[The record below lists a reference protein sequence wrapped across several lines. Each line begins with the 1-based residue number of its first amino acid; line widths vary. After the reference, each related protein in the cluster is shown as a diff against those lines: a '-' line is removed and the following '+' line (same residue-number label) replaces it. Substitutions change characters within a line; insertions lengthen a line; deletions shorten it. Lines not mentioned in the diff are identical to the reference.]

1 MEGSITWVGIDAHK
15 ATLAVAVLRE
25 GTSKAMEMT
34 IANTASEI
42 RKLVKS
48 LVRQAGGGEIRAC
61 YEAGVIG
68 FELQRRIQDAG
79 AVVCDVVAPSLIPR
93 KPGERI
99 KTDRRDAKK
108 LAELL
113 RGGLLTAV
121 SPPTLEQ
128 EAVRDLCRCRA
139 SIRADLHRCRHRL
152 IKLLLRRGLVFDG
165 GAVHW
170 TGKHRRWLNEL
181 VFENPIDRAVF
192 EHYWLEVQHVEAR
205 LKAIDTELEKAA
217 ALPIYKEQVGW
228 LRCFCG
234 IDTIIAL
241 GFLAELHGID
251 RFDSPRKLASYLGL
265 VPSEHSSGNTVRR
278 GPITKTGN
286 AYIRRTLLQAAWH
299 YPKRPKVGRRLRERR
314 EGQPARVIAM
324 ADEAHRRLHGR
335 YHHLIARDK
344 NPNKAIVAVMRE
356 LVGFLW
362 AALRK
367 KECRGPRKAKTVEEI
382 KPKRAKEKN
391 AYTPQQ
397 VTRGPK
403 KAAVDRHAKEKSAS
417 DTLRQG

>member
-1 MEGSITWVGIDAHK
+1 MESSITWVGIDAHK
-15 ATLAVAVLRE
+15 ATLAVAILRE
-25 GTSKAMEMT
+25 GSCKTTEMT
-34 IANTASEI
+34 IAHTANEI

-48 LVRQAGGGEIRAC
+48 LVRQADGGEVRIC
-61 YEAGVIG
+61 YEAGVCG
-68 FELQRRIQDAG
+68 FELQRRIQSAG
-79 AVVCDVVAPSLIPR
+79 PVVCDVIAPSLIPH

-99 KTDRRDAKK
+99 KTDRRDARK

-121 SPPTLEQ
+121 SVPTAEQ

-139 SIRADLHRCRHRL
+139 SIRADLHRSRHRL

-181 VFENPIDRAVF
+181 VFASAIDRLVF
-192 EHYWLEVQHVEAR
+192 EHYWLEVQHDEAR
-205 LKAIDTELEKAA
+205 LKAIDAELEKAA

-228 LRCFCG
+228 LRCFTG
-234 IDTIIAL
+234 IDTVIAL

-265 VPSEHSSGNTVRR
+265 VPSERSSGDSVRR

-286 AYIRRTLLQAAWH
+286 AYIRRTLLQGAWH
-299 YPKRPKVGRRLRERR
+299 YAKPPKVGRRLRQRR
-314 EGQPARVIAM
+314 EGQPARVIAI
-324 ADEAHRRLHGR
+324 ADEAHRRLNRR
-335 YHHLIARDK
+335 YKHFIGRDK

-362 AALRK
+362 AALRD
-367 KECRGPRKAKTVEEI
+367 KECRGPKKAKSVEEN
-382 KPKRAKEKN
+382 KPASAKEKKAN
-391 AYTPQQ
+391 APQKEI
-397 VTRGPK
+397 RGPK
-403 KAAVDRHAKEKSAS
+403 KAAEGRHAKEKSARVA
-417 DTLRQG
+417 LRQG